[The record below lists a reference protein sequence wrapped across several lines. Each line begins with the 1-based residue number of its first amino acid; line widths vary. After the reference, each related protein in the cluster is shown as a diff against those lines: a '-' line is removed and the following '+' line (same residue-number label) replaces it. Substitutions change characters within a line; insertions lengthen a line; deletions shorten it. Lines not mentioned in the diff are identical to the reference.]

1 MNTTKARNGMA
12 STSRARKR
20 PVRGD
25 VQTGKDHFAAVRL
38 DDQWILASS
47 GTHFFQAT
55 RNGRR
60 QRAKTL
66 ASSTLLTSLTLICPP
81 TLLFTTS
88 TSPSFSPPLLQREQ
102 GGLGGLGFHETPL
115 AGLGRKGGG
124 ARAGSLVVLGFSKAA
139 MRSHSKPGL
148 G

>member
-1 MNTTKARNGMA
+1 LSSRVADKWIIYTRRCTTITPLLIAGFDR
-12 STSRARKR
+12 S
-20 PVRGD
+20 
-25 VQTGKDHFAAVRL
+25 
-38 DDQWILASS
+38 
-47 GTHFFQAT
+47 THFFQAT

-124 ARAGSLVVLGFSKAA
+124 ARVGSLVVLGFSKAA